1 MANQPEEQ
9 TTQRTVSLKP
19 ILWAFA
25 IGCMIFIFPGIV
37 LLVAGGMLPTLTA
50 YWIDRTPQK
59 YSAFCVGSLNFSG
72 VFPSVIELWTGRNT
86 VEHAWAIISTDP
98 FTLAI
103 MYGAAAVGWALYLFI
118 PSLIVAFL
126 TVVAQHRIAELR
138 ARQRE
143 LVRVWGT
150 EIAVESSEEDM
161 EEEE

>member
-1 MANQPEEQ
+1 MAIEPEQQ
-9 TTQRTVSLKP
+9 TSERSVSLKP

-25 IGCMIFIFPGIV
+25 AACLIFAFPGIV
-37 LLVAGGMLPTLTA
+37 LLVVGGMLPTLTA

-59 YSAFCVGSLNFSG
+59 FSAICVGSLNFSG
-72 VFPSVIELWTGRNT
+72 VFPSLIELWTGKNNMAQ
-86 VEHAWAIISTDP
+86 AWEIISTDP

-150 EIAVESSEEDM
+150 DIASGPEEEMEED
-161 EEEE
+161 E